1 LNDVSGEEHN
11 AFTRKFRVFNIVHHP
26 RSTTEDEAAG
36 PFSTG
41 NVHDIVQRGADMTA
55 SGSQQTAPEKVVV
68 ITGASSGIGAAL
80 AQALASEGAAV
91 VLVARRAD
99 VLRAV
104 ANKCG
109 DRALAVVADMTRRD
123 DVQRVVRESVGR
135 FGKIDVW
142 VNNVGQ
148 GITRPPSQLTDEDI
162 DDVVQ
167 VNVKSALYGMQ
178 EVLPHFKERGT
189 GQVVNV
195 SSMLGRIPSAL
206 FRSAYCGAKHFLN
219 ALTATFR
226 AEVQQTHPD
235 IQFSLV
241 SPGVVRT
248 EFGLNA
254 RHGGPDSRQLPDS
267 QSAEEVAQVIVQ
279 VIASRQPDVYTRP
292 GAHDRVVSYFT
303 SVAVDP

>member
-1 LNDVSGEEHN
+1 MSTHDGPE
-11 AFTRKFRVFNIVHHP
+11 AP
-26 RSTTEDEAAG
+26 R
-36 PFSTG
+36 
-41 NVHDIVQRGADMTA
+41 N
-55 SGSQQTAPEKVVV
+55 KVVV

-80 AQALASEGAAV
+80 AQALASRGAAV

-99 VLRAV
+99 VLRGV
-104 ANKCG
+104 ADKCG
-109 DRALAVVADMTRRD
+109 DRALMVVADMTRRD
-123 DVQRVVRESVGR
+123 DVQRVVREAIGR
-135 FGKIDVW
+135 FEQIDVW
-142 VNNVGQ
+142 VNNVGR
-148 GITRPPSQLTDEDI
+148 GITRPPSQLTDEDL
-162 DDVVQ
+162 DEVMQ

-189 GQVVNV
+189 GQIINV
-195 SSMLGRIPSAL
+195 SSMLGRIPFAMS
-206 FRSAYCGAKHFLN
+206 RSAYCGAKHFLN

-267 QSAEEVAQVIVQ
+267 QSAEEIAEVIVH
-279 VIASRQPDVYTRP
+279 VIGSRQADVYTRA
-292 GAHDRVVSYFT
+292 GAHDRVVEYYKT
-303 SVAVDP
+303 VAVDS